1 MIDQLIGY
9 FKQQLNNKE
18 INVLTLYKR
27 LFNFR
32 NPFVDELADLINKNA
47 FGLIQTE
54 PFLNLS
60 SECIIKLIQNK
71 DFLVP
76 ELDIYKIVKNWIDKN
91 KGKCPHDI
99 LNQIRLELIDV
110 KSLFDIKKDELFDKQ
125 LIIDA
130 LEKSFENGKLL
141 IINLNKIF
149 K

>member
-32 NPFVDELADLINKNA
+32 NPFVDELVDLINKNA
-47 FGLIQTE
+47 FDLIQTE
-54 PFLNLS
+54 LFLNLS

-71 DFLVP
+71 EFLVP
-76 ELDIYKIVKNWIDKN
+76 ELDIYKAVKNWIDKN
-91 KGKCPHDI
+91 KVKCPHDI
-99 LNQIRLELIDV
+99 LNQIHLELIDV
-110 KSLFDIKKDELFDKQ
+110 KSLFDIKKDGSFDKQ

-141 IINLNKIF
+141 IILNQIF

>member
-1 MIDQLIGY
+1 MDQLIGY

-60 SECIIKLIQNK
+60 SECINKLIQNK
-71 DFLVP
+71 DFSVP
-76 ELDIYKIVKNWIDKN
+76 ELDIYKAVKNWIDKN

>member
-1 MIDQLIGY
+1 MDQLIGY

-32 NPFVDELADLINKNA
+32 NPFVDELVDLINKNA

-54 PFLNLS
+54 PFFNLS

-76 ELDIYKIVKNWIDKN
+76 ELDIYKAVKNWIDKN